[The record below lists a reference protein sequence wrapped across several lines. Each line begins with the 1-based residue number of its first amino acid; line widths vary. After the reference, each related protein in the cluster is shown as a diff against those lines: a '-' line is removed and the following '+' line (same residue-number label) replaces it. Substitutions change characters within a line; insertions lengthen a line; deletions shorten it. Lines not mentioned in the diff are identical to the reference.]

1 MTTNVQLQAV
11 VDHVLQRPSKSKSTY
26 AFAFDDFLRRE
37 YRFGLDPDRP
47 LCKAFMQGHCPL
59 GNKCPDK
66 HVASASYNKYVHV
79 LHSCGCLGALNP
91 PHMTYSPSP

>member
-1 MTTNVQLQAV
+1 MTADTQLQAAI
-11 VDHVLQRPSKSKSTY
+11 DQVLQRPGKPKTNY

-47 LCKAFMQGHCPL
+47 LCKEYMQGHCPL

-66 HVASASYNKYVHV
+66 HVASASYNK
-79 LHSCGCLGALNP
+79 
-91 PHMTYSPSP
+91 